1 MKDVILKSGIC
12 FADEDTWNKLWDRYQ
27 LNLQS
32 PENKKIDMYGM
43 LKWETNKEE
52 NLLNAL
58 SCTPSFELLKKFII
72 WVPKKVPS
80 DINPVS
86 WFKNIVLL
94 NEKGVDA
101 ILDVLESKPTK
112 DNGQPL
118 FQANI
123 VYEGCQAVRFS
134 MRTEDQVEKFNRVRT
149 QYSRIQLNR
158 FAFMDEHASKN
169 SVSKIEEKLDEL
181 KTYFETT
188 N

>member
-1 MKDVILKSGIC
+1 MYIILKSGIR
-12 FADEDTWNKLWDRYQ
+12 FAEEDTWNKLWERYQ

-32 PENKKIDMYGM
+32 PENKKIDMYYM

-58 SCTPSFELLKKFII
+58 SCTPSFELLKKFIM
-72 WVPKKVPS
+72 WVPEKVPS

-123 VYEGCQAVRFS
+123 VYESCHAVSFS
-134 MRTEDQVEKFNRVRT
+134 MRTEDQVEKFIRLRT
-149 QYSRIQLNR
+149 QYSHTKLDR
-158 FAFMDEHASKN
+158 FTFMDEHASKF
-169 SVSKIEEKLDEL
+169 SVSKIKKKLDAFR
-181 KTYFETT
+181 TYFEAT